1 MKRFLSILLSVL
13 MVVSVLAIVASCSG
27 QKTDT
32 TTAATQVDTTA
43 ETTTAKQDD
52 TTKQTTVETTTAT
65 EKVTT
70 AETTTATE
78 KVTTA
83 ETTTEAQVTTTESTT
98 AKPVETTTL
107 PVFARFDFGTDT
119 YAEAEGLTSHEYLTS
134 VLNYDDSCLMVNFE
148 KDYWDVWTVAA
159 YDASAPMTEA
169 FGQKNMRFAL
179 IFNDIVTFDFD
190 DEIVIGYGGYKNT
203 PYQNVEDIEAP
214 VWAGKHQY
222 MQVRLVNKS
231 SNNIWSI
238 RFIKTGDG
246 AYFTTCVMGNLY
258 LQRGE
263 PASST
268 DYRRTC
274 TPTDEWATYTYD
286 IFLTSGLASGR
297 GQVAWKSNNAKCD
310 NWFDYKAYVFEVGNP
325 GGTNVVWSQDK
336 SFTSL
341 ELNLF
346 AGIYTYGSEGEQW
359 DAAAEHIK
367 EACDTRANN
376 VSGMDV
382 KIDYLIFGC
391 SPEQLDAYKSTIE
404 AAA

>member
-203 PYQNVEDIEAP
+203 PYKNVEDIEAP

-222 MQVRLVNKS
+222 MQVRLVGQSDS
-231 SNNIWSI
+231 S
-238 RFIKTGDG
+238 RL
-246 AYFTTCVMGNLY
+246 VMV
-258 LQRGE
+258 
-263 PASST
+263 
-268 DYRRTC
+268 
-274 TPTDEWATYTYD
+274 
-286 IFLTSGLASGR
+286 LTSQHA
-297 GQVAWKSNNAKCD
+297 
-310 NWFDYKAYVFEVGNP
+310 
-325 GGTNVVWSQDK
+325 
-336 SFTSL
+336 
-341 ELNLF
+341 
-346 AGIYTYGSEGEQW
+346 
-359 DAAAEHIK
+359 
-367 EACDTRANN
+367 
-376 VSGMDV
+376 
-382 KIDYLIFGC
+382 
-391 SPEQLDAYKSTIE
+391 
-404 AAA
+404 